1 MLRDVF
7 ESLKCFLD
15 HWLSC
20 ILDCIHVCVFLLLK
34 NCFEKLAQHLL
45 DSQLFVELFKLFLIA
60 ILIAPRYL
68 VDRSRKFLTSRQL
81 LDTWWINRAS
91 YLASSVFIL
100 DSFSTHNLL
109 TLLFSTPARQM
120 SRHLI
125 CRDLLMVYIFLLV
138 RSAILFCRPLS

>member
-20 ILDCIHVCVFLLLK
+20 ILDCIHVYVFLLLK
-34 NCFEKLAQHLL
+34 NCFEKLARHLL
-45 DSQLFVELFKLFLIA
+45 DSQLSVELSKLFLIA

-100 DSFSTHNLL
+100 DSFSTHNLS
-109 TLLFSTPARQM
+109 TLLFSTPARQI

-138 RSAILFCRPLS
+138 RSAILFCRSLS